1 MQQGD
6 RIQRTNVAVQ
16 AGVVPLEGYLACPE
30 TAEAI
35 VLFAHGSGSSRHS
48 PRNRHVADTLN
59 RAGFATL
66 LCDLLTPD
74 EARLDMWTREVRFN
88 IELLAQRLKGA
99 VDWVS
104 REASTQALRIGL
116 FGASTGAAAA
126 LITATQ
132 RPAAVGA
139 VVSRGGRLDLAGDSV
154 AQVKA
159 PTLLIVGGEDTPV
172 MALHRTASAALRVE
186 HRLAIIPGATHLF
199 AEPGALD
206 AVAQLAYDWFAHH
219 LLGAPLSAALTRY
232 DATPSSEAAH
242 TL

>member
-88 IELLAQRLKGA
+88 IGLLAQRLTGA

-139 VVSRGGRLDLAGDSV
+139 VVSRGGRPDLAGDSV